1 MPAEKTSAVVLRVI
15 PYRESSCILHLF
27 SREHG
32 LVQGIAKGVRRAR
45 AGGLFPERGMLVDA
59 VVYLRH
65 NRDLQTIG
73 GLEVAEFYPSI
84 RAQLHKAALRDAAFE
99 LTLKTIRHSDYHP
112 ELYDLFVRL
121 LRNLDIQD
129 IRRCFPYV
137 LWGFF
142 LSYAALLGFALD
154 LVRCIDCGRSVEE
167 GVISAQHGGI
177 RCETCA
183 PAFDPE
189 RHIPGNALSF
199 LKNPDAD
206 PPSDLP
212 PAELARITRLLASY
226 CAWHFDI
233 GVDFNSLDFVDELL
247 RGAEGR
253 VTGPPR

>member
-32 LVQGIAKGVRRAR
+32 LVQGIAKGLRRAR
-45 AGGLFPERGMLVDA
+45 PGGIFPERGMLVDA

-73 GLEVAEFYPSI
+73 AVEVAEFYPSI
-84 RAQLHKAALRDAAFE
+84 RAELPKTALRDAAFE

-112 ELYDLFVRL
+112 ELYDLFVGL
-121 LRNLDIQD
+121 LRDLDMQD
-129 IRRCFPYV
+129 TMRCFPYA

-142 LSYAALLGFALD
+142 LTYAALLGFALD
-154 LVRCIDCGRSVEE
+154 LGRCIDCGRAPDE
-167 GVISAQHGGI
+167 GVISMREGGI
-177 RCETCA
+177 RCAACA
-183 PAFDPE
+183 PAFDPASYLPT
-189 RHIPGNALSF
+189 HALAF

-212 PAELARITRLLASY
+212 PGELARLTRLLASY

-233 GVDFNSLDFVDELL
+233 SADFKSLDFADELL
-247 RGAEGR
+247 RDAKGR

>member
-32 LVQGIAKGVRRAR
+32 LVQGIAKGVRRVR

-84 RAQLHKAALRDAAFE
+84 RTRLHTTAMRDAAFE

-112 ELYDLFVRL
+112 ELYDLFTGL
-121 LRNLDIQD
+121 LRDLDMQD
-129 IRRCFPYV
+129 TRRCFPYA

-154 LVRCIDCGRSVEE
+154 LGRCIDCGGLVDE
-167 GVISAQHGGI
+167 GVISAQHGGL
-177 RCETCA
+177 CCNDCA
-183 PAFDPE
+183 RAFDPQ
-189 RHIPGNALSF
+189 RHLPAAALAF
-199 LKNPDAD
+199 LKNPDAG
-206 PPSDLP
+206 PRPDLP

-233 GVDFNSLDFVDELL
+233 SADFKSLDFVDELL
-247 RGAEGR
+247 REVKGR
-253 VTGPPR
+253 VTGPLR